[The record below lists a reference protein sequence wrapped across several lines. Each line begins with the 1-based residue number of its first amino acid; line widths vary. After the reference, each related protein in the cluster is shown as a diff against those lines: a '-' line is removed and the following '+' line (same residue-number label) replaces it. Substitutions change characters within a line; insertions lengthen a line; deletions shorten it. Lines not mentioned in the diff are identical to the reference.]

1 MNANENPR
9 QPSPLGDAS
18 SPLEAKLI
26 RLLEHPRLPRGVA
39 IAAVVLASP
48 CLFIGWFL
56 DDYIGRYIY
65 SDLEG
70 AARYFKVISGGY
82 GVANGNLADTHYQ
95 IEQGFAPWWTYP
107 PLLLNLFR
115 PLSLGTHVI
124 DFRLFENSAFLMHAQ
139 SLCWLAALVLAA
151 TQLFR
156 GTLGLRVGGLAAL
169 LFAVDHTHGF
179 AVGYITNRHALIAAA
194 FSVAS
199 LGQHIARSQRGLGC
213 GIAAPLL
220 YVMGLLSGESTV
232 AVVGYLVGWAA
243 FVETGPIRRRA
254 LNLAPYFVITLI
266 WRAAYNLAG
275 YGGHGSGLYLDP
287 ARQPAEFL
295 RALVERG
302 PVLTLGQFFAP
313 PAEISVLFA
322 HKFGSS
328 ILVGAG
334 VFAVLFAL
342 TLVPLLARDRL
353 ARFWATGFVLSI
365 VPAASTF
372 PHNRQLLV
380 GSFGAMA
387 LIAQLWQ
394 LHAFDLKKKPEPGAL
409 VVLSGALGALVLGTH
424 LLVSPLLSPLT
435 TCGIAFATPLQRAA
449 ERVDSALAGKTA
461 VFFSAP
467 DYFAVKLI
475 QLVKRVHHE
484 PLPQAWRVLSFG
496 VQPIRVRREQE
507 RALVV
512 DYEGGILGTPFMEL
526 YRDRHIPMAV
536 GEKVSLQGMEVEV
549 LHVTA
554 DGRTDQARFTFDTDL
569 GDPSFIFYAWTGDG
583 FEQAPVPPL
592 GAERAIPGAR
602 LRWSLQD

>member
-1 MNANENPR
+1 
-9 QPSPLGDAS
+9 
-18 SPLEAKLI
+18 
-26 RLLEHPRLPRGVA
+26 VA

-70 AARYFKVISGGY
+70 AARWFRIISGGY

-95 IEQGFAPWWTYP
+95 IEEGFAPWWTYQ

-124 DFRLFENSAFLMHAQ
+124 DFRLLANSAFLMHAQ

-151 TQLFR
+151 ARLFR
-156 GTLGLRVGGLAAL
+156 GTLGLRIGGLAAL

-194 FSVAS
+194 FSVAC
-199 LGQHIARSQRGLGC
+199 LGHHIARSQRGLGP
-213 GIAAPLL
+213 GVAAPVL
-220 YVMGLLSGESTV
+220 YLMGLLAGESTV
-232 AVVGYLVGWAA
+232 AVVGYLLGWAA
-243 FVETGPIRRRA
+243 FVETGPWKRRA
-254 LNLAPYFVITLI
+254 LGVAPYLVLTVL
-266 WRAAYNLAG
+266 WRAAYNAGG

-295 RALVERG
+295 RALIERG

-313 PAEISVLFA
+313 PAEVSVLFA
-322 HKFGSS
+322 HKFGNS
-328 ILVGAG
+328 ILIAAG
-334 VFAVLFAL
+334 VFAVLLAL
-342 TLVPLLARDRL
+342 ALIPLLERNRL
-353 ARFWATGFVLSI
+353 ARFWAAGFLLSI

-409 VVLSGALGALVLGTH
+409 TLISGGLGALVLGTH

-449 ERVDSALAGKTA
+449 EQVGPELAGKTA
-461 VFFSAP
+461 VFFTAP

-475 QLVKRVHHE
+475 QLVKRVRGE
-484 PLPQAWRVLSFG
+484 ALPREWRVLSFG
-496 VQPIRVRREQE
+496 VQPIRVRRETD
-507 RALVV
+507 RSLVV

-526 YRDRHIPMAV
+526 YRDRHIPMTV
-536 GEKVSLQGMEVEV
+536 GERVTLRGMEIEV
-549 LHVTA
+549 LRVTV
-554 DGRTDQARFTFDTDL
+554 DGRTDQARFTFATDL
-569 GDPSFIFYAWTGDG
+569 GDPSFVFYLWNGDR
-583 FEQAPVPPL
+583 FEQVGVPDT
-592 GAERAIPGAR
+592 GAERALPGAR